1 MIIGLQGKKRS
12 GKDTVASFLPNTF
25 TRYAFAGPLKQL
37 LTNATGIDFFSD
49 KAKETDQNVEIDM
62 WVLCK
67 YFGIYISWMD
77 FRELDASCQLSFE
90 GILHI
95 YTSKRKLLQFVGTE
109 IGRVRK
115 GNNFWVD
122 KLQATDNDLVVTDV
136 RFKSE
141 VDKVK
146 QLGGIVITVERPGLE
161 STDTHASEQ
170 LPSMGDYI
178 LTNDG
183 TLEDLKN
190 KVYNLLEL
198 INDRR

>member
-12 GKDTVASFLPNTF
+12 GKDTVASFLPPTF

-37 LTNATGIDFFSD
+37 LTDATGIDFFSD
-49 KAKETDQNVEIDM
+49 DAKETNQNVEINM

-67 YFGIYISWMD
+67 YFGIYISWTD
-77 FRELDASCQLSFE
+77 FKELDSSCLLSFE
-90 GILHI
+90 GTLHI

-109 IGRVRK
+109 IGRAKK
-115 GNNFWVD
+115 GLNFWVD

-141 VDKVK
+141 VDKIK
-146 QLGGIVITVERPGLE
+146 QLGGVVITVERPGLE
-161 STDTHASEQ
+161 STDTHSSER
-170 LPSMGDYI
+170 LPSIGDYV

-183 TLEDLKN
+183 TLDDLKN
-190 KVYNLLEL
+190 KVDNLLGL
-198 INDRR
+198 INND